1 MFITLRSRDARA
13 VFCGDIL
20 HQAIQI
26 FHPEWNSFACEDAEN
41 ARRSRR
47 KVLEH
52 CAGSGAL
59 LLPTHFGAPFV
70 CRVDAKGDAFVPRF
84 GA

>member
-1 MFITLRSRDARA
+1 MFGET
-13 VFCGDIL
+13 
-20 HQAIQI
+20 
-26 FHPEWNSFACEDAEN
+26 DAET
-41 ARRSRR
+41 ARKSRR

-52 CAGSGAL
+52 CAGNGAL

-70 CRVDAKGDAFVPRF
+70 CRVDAKGDAFAPRF